1 MQFSTYSFIL
11 AISVIL
17 SLGAGYYTWK
27 RRASADSLYL
37 FFVIASA
44 GIWSF
49 FGLLAS
55 MATTVEAK
63 IFYSQWQYFGISTVA
78 VFFFL
83 FTLKF
88 TNKLPRLEPIHYLA
102 LFFIPIL
109 TVFAAFT
116 NDFHH
121 LLWREVSLS
130 YTSFTRVT
138 GYYVPGVVF
147 WGILAYNYLMIVLS
161 VITLVNESI
170 KYPQHYM
177 AQVVIIIISITLPLI
192 GNIVYSFRRADVKGV
207 DFTSVA
213 ISLGGFLMLL
223 GLSRYKLL
231 NVKPLARD
239 FLFNSMQD
247 GVIFLDAFNRI
258 IDINKS
264 AQATFGIDEKR
275 LSVRRMENVKGT
287 NQEIDQICSLPANS
301 RTEFNFP
308 LGSSSYFDVSAH
320 PLFDPRGIE
329 VGRVIIMHDISE
341 LKQSQITI
349 RKQNQEL
356 ELLNRHKD
364 RMFSIV
370 SHDLKSPLASIV
382 NVAEMLGENS
392 FRFTDAEKEKI
403 IGNFLARA
411 RITLEMIENVLQWAR
426 LQNYGFNEEL
436 HEIDVLSTIRGV
448 EQVYRYMADDKSIRI
463 DIVPKAQAQP
473 PILANEQLLGA
484 VLRNLFTN
492 AIKFTPRGGRIM
504 VRYDY
509 LREACQVCVADTGVG
524 IAPEVVRTLFS
535 NPQAGR
541 RTGTRGETGSGLG
554 LLLCK
559 EFVERMHGHIWIESR
574 VGVGTNVFFT
584 LPYAPGV
591 AG

>member
-17 SLGAGYYTWK
+17 SLGGAYYTWK

-55 MATTVEAK
+55 MATIVEAK

-102 LFFIPIL
+102 LFSIPIL

-116 NDFHH
+116 NDIHH
-121 LLWREVSLS
+121 LLWREVSL
-130 YTSFTRVT
+130 TQTPFTLVT

-147 WGILAYNYLMIVLS
+147 WIALAYNYLMVALS
-161 VITLVNESI
+161 ITILVNESI
-170 KYPQHYM
+170 KYPQHYL
-177 AQVVIIIISITLPLI
+177 AQVLIIIISISLPLI

-213 ISLGGFLMLL
+213 ITIGSLLLLL

-239 FLFNSMQD
+239 FLFNSMLD
-247 GVIFLDAFNRI
+247 GVIFLDAFDRI

-264 AQATFGIDEKR
+264 AQVTFGIDNQR
-275 LSVRRMENVKGT
+275 LSVRRLESIRCANR
-287 NQEIDQICSLPANS
+287 EIEYICRLQANS
-301 RTEFNFP
+301 RTEVNFP
-308 LGSSSYFDVSAH
+308 QGSSSYFDVSVH
-320 PLFDPRGIE
+320 PLFDPRGNG

-341 LKQSQITI
+341 LKLSQLTI

-356 ELLNRHKD
+356 ELLNQQKD

-382 NVAEMLGENS
+382 SVAEMLSENS
-392 FRFTDAEKEKI
+392 FRFTEAEKERI
-403 IGNFLARA
+403 VGNFLARA

-426 LQNYGFNEEL
+426 LQNYGLSEEL
-436 HEIDVLSTIRGV
+436 H
-448 EQVYRYMADDKSIRI
+448 
-463 DIVPKAQAQP
+463 
-473 PILANEQLLGA
+473 
-484 VLRNLFTN
+484 
-492 AIKFTPRGGRIM
+492 
-504 VRYDY
+504 
-509 LREACQVCVADTGVG
+509 
-524 IAPEVVRTLFS
+524 
-535 NPQAGR
+535 
-541 RTGTRGETGSGLG
+541 
-554 LLLCK
+554 
-559 EFVERMHGHIWIESR
+559 
-574 VGVGTNVFFT
+574 
-584 LPYAPGV
+584 
-591 AG
+591 